1 MAEALRLSANALR
14 PVMPGTADR
23 IGAVLGD
30 SAGGTWTE
38 AFAWGDR
45 LAGARV
51 AASLVLF
58 PKPAP

>member
-1 MAEALRLSANALR
+1 
-14 PVMPGTADR
+14 MPGTADR
-23 IGAVLGD
+23 IESVLGVPA
-30 SAGGTWTE
+30 SGPWAG